1 MKNYLKFFC
10 GALFL
15 VCVGLFFANKDK
27 TTNHD
32 VDVLFFCYDLGDSN
46 PMQRVM
52 KELDKQG
59 ITYKVLALGKALEIF
74 QSNALKLD
82 LPDVKWDRS
91 KILDATH
98 IKLVENSINPKIV
111 ITGMASAV
119 QAQVLNLFKK
129 KQAYTIAF
137 YDNFDTIETAEYV
150 QDFLKTVGKIDEY
163 FIPSETTLPGFQ
175 KLEQTKHSTLS
186 VFGQPILENWDDV
199 FSKTNKEELRQK
211 LKVELQDQVLLFA
224 GDYTDT
230 YKEYFRI
237 FVKGVRA
244 FNSSNLKVFVTYH
257 PKTDGSFEKSVV
269 EEEKISNIRIIETK
283 EFSTTE
289 IATIANAFAC
299 HKSSMGIQALYVG
312 LPVIYIVK
320 SGEVRN
326 FAIQQG
332 IAEQVEKTDDLSAAL
347 DRILKAANRNQSPVQ
362 QNLGIPK
369 NATAR
374 MVTHIKELLAKK
386 M

>member
-1 MKNYLKFFC
+1 MKNYLKLFC

-15 VCVGLFFANKDK
+15 VCVGLFFTNKDK
-27 TTNHD
+27 ITNHD
-32 VDVLFFCYDLGDSN
+32 VDVLFCCYDLGDSN

-59 ITYKVLALGKALEIF
+59 ISYKVLAVGKALEIF
-74 QSNALKLD
+74 QSNALKLN

-98 IKLVENSINPKIV
+98 LKLVENSVNPKIV

-137 YDNFDTIETAEYV
+137 YDNFDTVQTAKYV
-150 QDFLKTVGKIDEY
+150 QSFLKTVDKIDEY

-199 FSKTNKEELRQK
+199 FSKTNKAELRQK
-211 LKVELQDQVLLFA
+211 LKVEPQEQVLLFA

-230 YKEYFRI
+230 YKEYFRTFI
-237 FVKGVRA
+237 KGVGA
-244 FNSSNLKVFVTYH
+244 FNNPNLKVFVTYH

-269 EEEKISNIRIIETK
+269 EEEKISNIRIIDIK

-312 LPVIYIVK
+312 IPVIYVVK
-320 SGEVRN
+320 SGEIRN
-326 FAIQQG
+326 FATQQG
-332 IAEQVEKTDDLSAAL
+332 IASQVENAADLSAAL
-347 DRILKAANRNQSPVQ
+347 DRILKTANRNQPPVQ

-369 NATAR
+369 AATTR
-374 MVTHIKELLAKK
+374 MVAHIKELLVQKR
-386 M
+386 